1 MHNVRYGRLDAT
13 DAEVIGATKQARVH
27 DAIMR
32 LPDGYATTV
41 GERGLMI
48 SGGEKQRLAV
58 ARVLLKDPPILFFD
72 EAVRS
77 ISSVTVRLC
86 LTTSQTSALDAHTE
100 FELMNNI
107 NSQLKGQARTSIFI
121 AHRLKTVVEAGTSDI
136 SARTSLKLFLILHIT
151 SDLILVFNDGIV
163 VEQGTHEELLR
174 RGGLYSSMW
183 TQQSSDSSA
192 MDSLPGSTEEASENP
207 SRTV

>member
-1 MHNVRYGRLDAT
+1 VRKAIGVVPQDTPLFHADVMHNVRYGRLDAT
-13 DAEVIGATKQARVH
+13 DAEVVSVTKRAMLH

-72 EAVRS
+72 EAVRPT
-77 ISSVTVRLC
+77 SSVAIQLC
-86 LTTSQTSALDAHTE
+86 FITPQTSALDAHTE

-107 NSQLKGQARTSIFI
+107 NSQLKGQAQTSIFI
-121 AHRLKTVVEAGTSDI
+121 AHRLKTVVEAGTSD
-136 SARTSLKLFLILHIT
+136 APAH
-151 SDLILVFNDGIV
+151 
-163 VEQGTHEELLR
+163 
-174 RGGLYSSMW
+174 MW
-183 TQQSSDSSA
+183 
-192 MDSLPGSTEEASENP
+192 
-207 SRTV
+207 SR

>member
-1 MHNVRYGRLDAT
+1 MGRLDAT
-13 DAEVIGATKQARVH
+13 DAEVISAAKQARVH

-77 ISSVTVRLC
+77 ISSTAVQLC
-86 LTTSQTSALDAHTE
+86 LITPQTSALDAHTE

-121 AHRLKTVVEAGTSDI
+121 AHRLKTVVEAGTSDVFAHVVEMAPYPTCYLRLNPRLQRWRCRRARNPRRTA
-136 SARTSLKLFLILHIT
+136 SARGVVLQHVDPT
-151 SDLILVFNDGIV
+151 IV
-163 VEQGTHEELLR
+163 
-174 RGGLYSSMW
+174 
-183 TQQSSDSSA
+183 
-192 MDSLPGSTEEASENP
+192 
-207 SRTV
+207 